1 MSSKKR
7 TAPKAG
13 LTYCGGGAYVAGIPA
28 RDLTAEE
35 VAEYGGEKFLTE
47 TRLYRLAQKM
57 REVNNARH

>member
-1 MSSKKR
+1 MSSKKK

-47 TRLYRLAQKM
+47 TRLYKLVRVSQ
-57 REVNNARH
+57 EVKDARH